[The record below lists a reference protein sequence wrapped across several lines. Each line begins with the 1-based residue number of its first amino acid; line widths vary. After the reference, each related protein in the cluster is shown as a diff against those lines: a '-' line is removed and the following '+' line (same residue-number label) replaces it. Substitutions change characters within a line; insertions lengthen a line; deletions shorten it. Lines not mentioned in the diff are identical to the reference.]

1 MMFLYKTFLDEKQK
15 KKEGWDAD
23 ADAKGKWQ
31 KCQQPQLACP
41 PYLKVN

>member
-1 MMFLYKTFLDEKQK
+1 MTFLYKTFLDEKQK

-23 ADAKGKWQ
+23 AKGKWQ
-31 KCQQPQLACP
+31 KCQQSWLACP